1 MKVNSYKL
9 NIVNVNDDTK
19 YISVLA
25 INKKVA
31 LDFCKNF
38 KGLKILE
45 KLKGK
50 FEIHRFE
57 DSESLMIAQKEL
69 LEKYLQKQ
77 EVIIK
82 DSPNE

>member
-1 MKVNSYKL
+1 MKVNSYLL
-9 NIVNVNDDTK
+9 NIVNVKNESK
-19 YISVLA
+19 YIPVLA
-25 INKKVA
+25 VNKKDA

-38 KGLKILE
+38 KGLKIIE

-50 FEIHRFE
+50 FELPCYE

>member
-1 MKVNSYKL
+1 MKVNSYLL
-9 NIVNVNDDTK
+9 NIVNVKNETK
-19 YISVLA
+19 FISVFA
-25 INKKVA
+25 VNKKDT

-57 DSESLMIAQKEL
+57 DSKSLMTAQKEL
-69 LEKYLQKQ
+69 LEKYIEKN
-77 EVIIK
+77 EIVIK
-82 DSPNE
+82 ELKHD